1 MKQKTD
7 LLQGTLDMLILRA
20 LVTGPMHGFAIMS
33 RIHQTSES
41 ALQVEQGS
49 LYPALYRMEAQGWIH
64 AEWGLSENNRRAKYY
79 ALTETG
85 HRQLGVESENWNR
98 MCRAINLVMD
108 FPV

>member
-20 LVTGPMHGFAIMS
+20 LVTGPMHGFAIMN

-49 LYPALYRMEAQGWIH
+49 LYPALYRMEAQGWIR
-64 AEWGLSENNRRAKYY
+64 AEWGLSENNRKAKFYT
-79 ALTETG
+79 LTEAG
-85 HRQLGVESENWNR
+85 RRQLGVESENWSR

-108 FPV
+108 FPL